1 MDDLLRAERDAIA
14 TLGLLAHTHFRFD
27 QPIPMKAG
35 TAPTH
40 FAGLNVHC
48 CVVDNTDGEVLAV
61 GQNTIH
67 ADENPLQHAEQV
79 VVRAALERLKR
90 KRPRAAGVTVEEYY
104 RSSLFMA
111 KGSRPADFVRVGCT
125 LYNTFDP
132 CAMCAV
138 TLLIAYMKRIAFVI
152 PDVKYEG
159 FYEDTKKKYFPT
171 RESVRESVK
180 FDGADSAFVRGVREL
195 HAGLLKRVQD
205 LLGKHV
211 DLINVLDQSADI
223 LAGAAALLQKTT
235 AADLATKGDD
245 RARNARTLADMK
257 RACNLPNSV

>member
-1 MDDLLRAERDAIA
+1 MDELLRSERDAIA
-14 TLGLLAHTHFRFD
+14 TLGLLARSHFHFD
-27 QPIPMKAG
+27 HPIPTKAG
-35 TAPTH
+35 SAPTH

-48 CVVDNTDGEVLAV
+48 CVIDNADGEVLAV
-61 GQNTIH
+61 GRNTIH

-79 VVRAALERLKR
+79 VVRAAYERLRR

-111 KGSRPADFVRVGCT
+111 RGSQPADFVRAGCT

-159 FYEDTKKKYFPT
+159 FYEETKKKYFST
-171 RESVRESVK
+171 RESVRESVT
-180 FDGADSAFVRGVREL
+180 FDGAGSALVQGVRQL
-195 HAGLLKRVQD
+195 HAQLLKHVD
-205 LLGKHV
+205 ELLAKHV
-211 DLINVLDQSADI
+211 DLINVLDQSPDFLARAAD
-223 LAGAAALLQKTT
+223 LLRKTT
-235 AADLATKGDD
+235 TADLATKGDD
-245 RARNARTLADMK
+245 QARNARTLADLK
-257 RACNLPNSV
+257 RACNLPNPA